1 MLAQPVRKKGTDVEK
16 VQTEVV
22 EEVKPKRR
30 RRRTKAEIEADKA
43 RKEAENAAK
52 QDKEAASTADNVEAL
67 EPVDTSKTSE
77 HSTDNTGPFDVL
89 SSIDVSSA
97 PVKPVQEVDV
107 VSVLEEVQPCVAVN
121 VVGKHFVGNAKV
133 YEAPVEGAYFKNLY
147 SAFECL
153 CELNGFVQVQYMKPG
168 FGLVKGYVSRDDV
181 VNNLS

>member
-1 MLAQPVRKKGTDVEK
+1 MEETK
-16 VQTEVV
+16 TEVV

-43 RKEAENAAK
+43 RKEAEEAAK
-52 QDKEAASTADNVEAL
+52 QDKKAASTADHIEAL
-67 EPVDTSKTSE
+67 EPTDTSETSE
-77 HSTDNTGPFDVL
+77 RGPVNTGSFDVL
-89 SSIDVSSA
+89 NSIDVSSA

-121 VVGKHFVGNAKV
+121 VVGNRFVGNAKV
-133 YEAPVEGAYFKNLY
+133 YEAPVEGAYYRNLY

-168 FGLVKGYVSRDDV
+168 FGLVKGYVRRSDV
-181 VNNLS
+181 EANLS

>member
-1 MLAQPVRKKGTDVEK
+1 MENVE
-16 VQTEVV
+16 TEVV

-43 RKEAENAAK
+43 RKEAEKAAK
-52 QDKEAASTADNVEAL
+52 QDQKANSTADNLEAL
-67 EPVDTSKTSE
+67 EPVDTSETNE
-77 HSTDNTGPFDVL
+77 RSTGETDSFDVL

-107 VSVLEEVQPCVAVN
+107 VSVLEEVQPCAVVN
-121 VVGKHFVGNAKV
+121 VVGKNFVGNAKV
-133 YEAPVEGAYFKNLY
+133 YEAPVEGAYFKNMY

-168 FGLVKGYVSRDDV
+168 FGLVKGYVRRNDV
-181 VNNLS
+181 FNSLS

>member
-1 MLAQPVRKKGTDVEK
+1 MEETK
-16 VQTEVV
+16 TEVV

-43 RKEAENAAK
+43 CKDAEKVAK
-52 QDKEAASTADNVEAL
+52 QDKEAASTADPIEAL
-67 EPVDTSKTSE
+67 EPVDTSETSE
-77 HSTDNTGPFDVL
+77 CNVVDTGYFDVL

-97 PVKPVQEVDV
+97 PVKPVQEADV
-107 VSVLEEVQPCVAVN
+107 VSVLEEVQPCAVVN

-133 YEAPVEGAYFKNLY
+133 YEAPVQGAYYRNLY

-168 FGLVKGYVSRDDV
+168 FGLVKGYVRRPDV
-181 VNNLS
+181 EANLF

>member
-1 MLAQPVRKKGTDVEK
+1 MENVE
-16 VQTEVV
+16 TEVV

-43 RKEAENAAK
+43 RKQAEETAK
-52 QDKEAASTADNVEAL
+52 QDKEASSTADNFEAPEL
-67 EPVDTSKTSE
+67 VDISKTSE
-77 HSTDNTGPFDVL
+77 RNVVDTDSFDVL
-89 SSIDVSSA
+89 SSIDVNSA

-107 VSVLEEVQPCVAVN
+107 VSVFEEVQPCDVVN

-133 YEAPVEGAYFKNLY
+133 YEAPVRGAYFKNLY

-153 CELNGFVQVQYMKPG
+153 CELNGFIQVQYMKPG
-168 FGLVKGYVSRDDV
+168 FGLVKGYVKRDDV

>member
-1 MLAQPVRKKGTDVEK
+1 ME
-16 VQTEVV
+16 TEVV

-43 RKEAENAAK
+43 RKETEKAAK
-52 QDKEAASTADNVEAL
+52 QDQKANSTDDNIEAL
-67 EPVDTSKTSE
+67 EPVDTSETSE
-77 HSTDNTGPFDVL
+77 RSTDETNSFDVL
-89 SSIDVSSA
+89 SAIAVSSA

-168 FGLVKGYVSRDDV
+168 FGLVKGYVRRNDV
-181 VNNLS
+181 VNSLS

>member
-1 MLAQPVRKKGTDVEK
+1 MEETK
-16 VQTEVV
+16 TEVV

-43 RKEAENAAK
+43 CKEAEEAAK
-52 QDKEAASTADNVEAL
+52 QDKEAASTADHIETPEL
-67 EPVDTSKTSE
+67 VDTSETRE
-77 HSTDNTGPFDVL
+77 RNAVDTGSFDVL

-133 YEAPVEGAYFKNLY
+133 YEAPVEGAYYRNLY

-168 FGLVKGYVSRDDV
+168 FGLVKGYVRRPDV
-181 VNNLS
+181 EANLS